1 MTTRGTFKLNIDN
14 HRERHKLTI
23 CILEIHEGNTKESP
37 LANEKLKELM
47 EEFLNHLKRDDLKNW
62 GLALLMPCPNNVRTP
77 ATQTLDNLKI
87 SYDTI
92 ELSHKHNHSDH
103 NHAIKRIIFPA
114 GNGENKQLEEK
125 LEQSAY
131 DYAIS
136 YSDIV
141 LILDTSEY
149 KSNVAN
155 RIKALIKNALCLGKP
170 ILEVN
175 SKGSISLLTAQMIPN
190 LELAL
195 IKNGLI
201 HKELIVQYGIEVS
214 AVDITTDIF
223 SGIKNSLEKLSGIDR
238 TLERKWFIKFSGR
251 IDATISTLFG
261 GFKWTEIVKALKKN
275 PLNVYYGVGVADL
288 PQEQRGSH
296 PIREMDHLKTAFS
309 KYDIAANYF
318 SGIYRDGNW
327 ILYFFSA
334 FAVFSAVSGAISL
347 GGSINIWLWALAEC
361 LCIAGII
368 FLVLTSKK
376 HKYHRRWLFN
386 RFYAETIRYARVGL
400 PFLVVPYCLKNFHY
414 GLDNFLTRRK
424 DNSSEDDL
432 TSVNGNLNLHQ
443 VTRLIMDAGLPAS
456 LTRGPY
462 NPAAHFGDLVNYS
475 KLILSDQIQFHKKT
489 FHRNEKIAHSL
500 HKISF
505 YCFALTVLGIA
516 GHFIIHSD
524 IWLIFTAALPA
535 LAGAIHGLVTQ
546 NEYERVSQISSVAF
560 SRLSTTLE
568 TIQNTVAWKNLD
580 DTERFLKLQLLMED
594 AIEVMSGSAQSWQ
607 EIIQG
612 RETTLPA

>member
-14 HRERHKLTI
+14 HHERHKLTI
-23 CILEIHEGNTKESP
+23 CILEIHEGNTKESS
-37 LANEKLKELM
+37 LVNAKLKELM
-47 EEFLNHLKRDDLKNW
+47 ETFLNHLRRDDLKNW
-62 GLALLMPCPNNVRTP
+62 GLGLLIPCPNNASTQ
-77 ATQTLDNLKI
+77 ATQILNNLKI

-103 NHAIKRIIFPA
+103 NHAAKRIIFPS
-114 GNGENKQLEEK
+114 GNGENKQLEK
-125 LEQSAY
+125 KSEQSAY

-136 YSDIV
+136 YSDVV
-141 LILDTSEY
+141 LILDASEN
-149 KSNVAN
+149 KSNDEN
-155 RIKALIKNALCLGKP
+155 NIKALIRNSLCLGKP

-175 SKGSISLLTAQMIPN
+175 SKGSISLLTAQMVPN

-195 IKNGLI
+195 IKHGLI
-201 HKELIVQYGIEVS
+201 HQELIAQYGREVS
-214 AVDITTDIF
+214 AENITLDILN
-223 SGIKNSLEKLSGIDR
+223 GIKNSLEEFGGIDSSLKR
-238 TLERKWFIKFSGR
+238 GRLVKFSGR
-251 IDATISTLFG
+251 IDAAITTLFS
-261 GFKWTEIVKALKKN
+261 GFKWTELVKALKKN
-275 PLNVYYGVGVADL
+275 PLNIYYGVGITDL
-288 PQEQRGSH
+288 PEEQRGNH
-296 PIREMDHLKTAFS
+296 PIREMDHLKIAFS

-327 ILYFFSA
+327 ILYFLSA

-368 FLVLTSKK
+368 FLVLASKK
-376 HKYHRRWLFN
+376 YKYHRRWLFN

-400 PFLVVPYCLKNFHY
+400 PFLVIPYCLKNSHY
-414 GLDNFLTRRK
+414 GLDDFLSHSK
-424 DNSSEDDL
+424 DNSSEDEP
-432 TSVNGNLNLHQ
+432 TSAHSHLKLNQ
-443 VTRLIMDAGLPAS
+443 VMRLIMDAGLPET
-456 LTRGPY
+456 LTKKPY
-462 NPAAHFGDLVNYS
+462 NPAAHFDDLVNYS
-475 KLILSDQIQFHKKT
+475 KLILSDQVQFHKKT
-489 FHRNEKIAHSL
+489 FHRNEMIAHSL

-516 GHFIIHSD
+516 GHFIIHSGV
-524 IWLIFTAALPA
+524 WLIFTAALPA

-546 NEYERVSQISSVAF
+546 NEYEKISQISSVAF
-560 SRLSTTLE
+560 SKLSATLE
-568 TIQNTVAWKNLD
+568 EIQNTASWKNLG
-580 DTERFLKLQLLMED
+580 DTDRFLKLQLLMED

>member
-1 MTTRGTFKLNIDN
+1 MTRGTMKLNIDN
-14 HRERHKLTI
+14 HHGSHKLTI
-23 CILEIHEGNTKESP
+23 CILEIHEGN
-37 LANEKLKELM
+37 ANESSLVNAKLQDLM
-47 EEFLNHLKRDDLKNW
+47 ETFLNHLRRDDLKNW
-62 GLALLMPCPNNVRTP
+62 GLSPLIPCPNDASTQ
-77 ATQTLDNLKI
+77 ATQILNNLKI

-92 ELSHKHNHSDH
+92 ELSNKHNHSDH
-103 NHAIKRIIFPA
+103 NHAAKRIIFPS
-114 GNGENKQLEEK
+114 GNGADKQLEEK
-125 LEQSAY
+125 SEQSAY

-136 YSDIV
+136 YSDVV
-141 LILDTSEY
+141 LILDASED
-149 KSNVAN
+149 KSNAEN
-155 RIKALIKNALCLGKP
+155 KIKALIRNSLCLGKP
-170 ILEVN
+170 ILEIN
-175 SKGSISLLTAQMIPN
+175 SKGSITLLTAQMVPN

-195 IKNGLI
+195 IKHGLI
-201 HKELIVQYGIEVS
+201 HKELIAQYGREFS
-214 AVDITTDIF
+214 AENITTDIF
-223 SGIKNSLEKLSGIDR
+223 NGIKNSLENYSDIDR
-238 TLERKWFIKFSGR
+238 TLKGGRFVKLSGR
-251 IDATISTLFG
+251 IDAAISTLFS
-261 GFKWTEIVKALKKN
+261 GFKWAELVKALKKN
-275 PLNVYYGVGVADL
+275 PLNIYYGVGITDL
-288 PQEQRGSH
+288 PEEQRGNH

-327 ILYFFSA
+327 ILYFLSA

-368 FLVLTSKK
+368 FLVLASKK

-414 GLDNFLTRRK
+414 GLDNFLSHGK
-424 DNSSEDDL
+424 DSLSEDDL
-432 TSVNGNLNLHQ
+432 TSVHGHLKLNQ
-443 VTRLIMDAGLPAS
+443 VARLIMDAGLPEA
-456 LTRGPY
+456 LARKPY
-462 NPAAHFGDLVNYS
+462 NPAAHFDDLVNYS
-475 KLILSDQIQFHKKT
+475 RLILSDQIQFHKKT

-505 YCFALTVLGIA
+505 YCFALTVIGIA

-560 SRLSTTLE
+560 SRLNAMLE
-568 TIQNTVAWKNLD
+568 TIQNTVSWKNLD
-580 DTERFLKLQLLMED
+580 ETERFLKLQLLMED